1 MRLWVDDVRPAPPG
15 YTQAYSVNEA
25 KRIIITA
32 EKANIEIE
40 LLDLDHDA
48 GDFYKDGGDYI
59 KLLDWLIERGTF
71 YSVLL
76 HTANL
81 VGKANMLRMI
91 KRYWP

>member
-15 YTQAYSVNEA
+15 YTQVYSINEA

-48 GDFYKDGGDYI
+48 GDFYRDGGDYI
-59 KLLDWLIERGTF
+59 KLLDWLIERGKF
-71 YSVLL
+71 YPVVL
-76 HTANL
+76 HC
-81 VGKANMLRMI
+81 
-91 KRYWP
+91 